1 MEVKNK
7 IYTRIIYIY
16 IYIYNPEDFVNTVII
31 PDINK
36 IYSDFKRYS
45 KTYRQLGDLEISD
58 DFIKVPLL

>member
-7 IYTRIIYIY
+7 IYTRIIY